1 MRGRKRLE
9 RQEMIMGEL
18 IAIKPYQNILAW
30 QKSYEFIIE
39 VYRITRGFPTEERY
53 GITSQLRRAAV
64 SVSANIV
71 EGRAKQ
77 TEKDFL
83 RYLDIAKGPLWEC
96 QFFLKL
102 SKDLGYLSND
112 EREYLEDLRTQTDYL
127 LFKFTEKIRNAPKRP
142 F

>member
-1 MRGRKRLE
+1 MDDVYS
-9 RQEMIMGEL
+9 
-18 IAIKPYQNILAW
+18 IKPYQNILAW
-30 QKSYEFIIE
+30 QKSYEFVIE
-39 VYRITRGFPTEERY
+39 VYRLTKRFPGEERY

-83 RYLDIAKGPLWEC
+83 RYLNIAKASLWEC

-102 SKDLGYLSND
+102 SKDLGYLSDD
-112 EREYLEDLRTQTDYL
+112 EYIHLEDLRTQTDFL
-127 LFKFTEKIRNAPKRP
+127 LFKFTERIKN
-142 F
+142 